1 MALLAIPFW
10 IVTGLRCG
18 PTSRSSLAQPL
29 RSFWSFA
36 GLFAIGAMGGGDVKM
51 IGAVMLW
58 IPLPLFM
65 PMLTIMAIGGGILS
79 AVMLIHMKLRPSDK
93 PVEVP
98 YGVAIAAQ
106 AFGRF
111 TNNILTSFRLSVQ
124 PEGKARP
131 SLVGAG
137 GRQIVMDTRKIMLI
151 VGALVIAISA
161 AFGVNQ
167 MMRGAAAPQAR
178 AAAAPEITGP
188 MILVATRQLPVGTI
202 VGPDSFRFQ
211 PWPKELVEKAYFLKD
226 KTDVNTLVGTVVRY
240 PITAGQPLTQGAL
253 VHPDDRGFL
262 AAALGP
268 GMRAVTVKVS
278 QEQGVAGFVFPG
290 DRVDVVLA
298 QTIAVQEGSSY
309 PDKQIFTAE
318 TIVRNVRVLATDQR
332 YDAED
337 ETGKTPVRTFG
348 SVTLEATPEIA
359 EKIAVAQDMGKL
371 SLALRPLAESTG
383 DLDAAIASGAKSTFR
398 PRAVQP
404 QKRRCWPK
412 WPRVRPPAAR
422 R

>member
-1 MALLAIPFW
+1 
-10 IVTGLRCG
+10 
-18 PTSRSSLAQPL
+18 
-29 RSFWSFA
+29 
-36 GLFAIGAMGGGDVKM
+36 
-51 IGAVMLW
+51 
-58 IPLPLFM
+58 
-65 PMLTIMAIGGGILS
+65 
-79 AVMLIHMKLRPSDK
+79 
-93 PVEVP
+93 
-98 YGVAIAAQ
+98 
-106 AFGRF
+106 
-111 TNNILTSFRLSVQ
+111 
-124 PEGKARP
+124 
-131 SLVGAG
+131 
-137 GRQIVMDTRKIMLI
+137 MDTRKIMLI
-151 VGALVIAISA
+151 VGALVIAIGA

-167 MMRGAAAPQAR
+167 MMRGASAPPAR

-202 VGPDSFRFQ
+202 IGPDSFRFQ

-290 DRVDVVLA
+290 DRVDVLLA
-298 QTIAVQEGSSY
+298 QTIEIKEGSSY
-309 PDKQIFTAE
+309 PDEQLFTAE

-348 SVTLEATPEIA
+348 SVTLEATPELA
-359 EKIAVAQDMGKL
+359 ERIAVAQSMGKL

-383 DLDAAIASGAKSTFR
+383 ELESAIASGDISVPEKGGAAAERRMLAQAQARPTTAKTATTGGDVSRFWIPVSGR
-398 PRAVQP
+398 VGGGGRQQP
-404 QKRRCWPK
+404 MVSNAPARSPA
-412 WPRVRPPAAR
+412 PEYGSGFGGGPVVRVTRGDKVTEVPVGGK
-422 R
+422 

>member
-1 MALLAIPFW
+1 
-10 IVTGLRCG
+10 
-18 PTSRSSLAQPL
+18 
-29 RSFWSFA
+29 
-36 GLFAIGAMGGGDVKM
+36 
-51 IGAVMLW
+51 
-58 IPLPLFM
+58 
-65 PMLTIMAIGGGILS
+65 
-79 AVMLIHMKLRPSDK
+79 
-93 PVEVP
+93 
-98 YGVAIAAQ
+98 
-106 AFGRF
+106 
-111 TNNILTSFRLSVQ
+111 
-124 PEGKARP
+124 
-131 SLVGAG
+131 
-137 GRQIVMDTRKIMLI
+137 MDTRKIMLI
-151 VGALVIAISA
+151 VGALVIAIGA

-167 MMRGAAAPQAR
+167 MMRGSSAPEAR
-178 AAAAPEITGP
+178 AAAAPEINGP

-240 PITAGQPLTQGAL
+240 PITAGQPVTQGAL

-298 QTIAVQEGSSY
+298 QEISVKEGSSY
-309 PDKQIFTAE
+309 PDDKLFTAE
-318 TIVRNVRVLATDQR
+318 TIVSNVRVLATDQR
-332 YDAED
+332 FDAED

-371 SLALRPLAESTG
+371 SLALRPLAESAG
-383 DLDAAIASGAKSTFR
+383 DLDAAIASGEINVPAKGGAAAEKKMLAEAAAR
-398 PRAVQP
+398 PTASRGSATTGGDVSRFWVP
-404 QKRRCWPK
+404 VRG
-412 WPRVRPPAAR
+412 RVGGDGRQQAMVNAPSAPSLGGSAAPAAPR
-422 R
+422 GPVVRVTRGGEVTEVPVGGK

>member
-1 MALLAIPFW
+1 
-10 IVTGLRCG
+10 
-18 PTSRSSLAQPL
+18 
-29 RSFWSFA
+29 
-36 GLFAIGAMGGGDVKM
+36 
-51 IGAVMLW
+51 
-58 IPLPLFM
+58 
-65 PMLTIMAIGGGILS
+65 
-79 AVMLIHMKLRPSDK
+79 
-93 PVEVP
+93 
-98 YGVAIAAQ
+98 
-106 AFGRF
+106 
-111 TNNILTSFRLSVQ
+111 
-124 PEGKARP
+124 
-131 SLVGAG
+131 
-137 GRQIVMDTRKIMLI
+137 MDTRKIMLI
-151 VGALVIAISA
+151 VGALVIAIGA

-178 AAAAPEITGP
+178 AAAAPEINGP

-202 VGPDSFRFQ
+202 IGPDSFRFQ
-211 PWPKELVEKAYFLKD
+211 PWPKELVEKAYFMKE

-298 QTIAVQEGSSY
+298 QEIEIEDGGSY
-309 PDKQIFTAE
+309 PDKQLFTAE

-332 YDAED
+332 FDAED

-359 EKIAVAQDMGKL
+359 EKIAVAQNMGKL

-383 DLDAAIASGAKSTFR
+383 ELESAIASGDVNVPAKGGSVAEKKMLAEAAAR
-398 PRAVQP
+398 PSSARDSATTGGDVSRFWVPVRGRVSQRAPQQP
-404 QKRRCWPK
+404 AYNGGGGGA
-412 WPRVRPPAAR
+412 VTMGAPAAPR
-422 R
+422 GPVVRVTRGETVTEVSVGGK

>member
-1 MALLAIPFW
+1 
-10 IVTGLRCG
+10 
-18 PTSRSSLAQPL
+18 
-29 RSFWSFA
+29 
-36 GLFAIGAMGGGDVKM
+36 
-51 IGAVMLW
+51 
-58 IPLPLFM
+58 
-65 PMLTIMAIGGGILS
+65 
-79 AVMLIHMKLRPSDK
+79 
-93 PVEVP
+93 
-98 YGVAIAAQ
+98 
-106 AFGRF
+106 
-111 TNNILTSFRLSVQ
+111 
-124 PEGKARP
+124 
-131 SLVGAG
+131 
-137 GRQIVMDTRKIMLI
+137 MDTRKIMLI

-202 VGPDSFRFQ
+202 VGPASFRFQ

-262 AAALGP
+262 AAALGA

-383 DLDAAIASGAKSTFR
+383 DLDAAIASGAVNVPTKGG
-398 PRAVQP
+398 AAAEKKMLAEV
-404 QKRRCWPK
+404 
-412 WPRVRPPAAR
+412 AAR
-422 R
+422 PTASRSSVTTGGDVSRFWIPVSGRVSSPRPQPSGYNGGSAPSSGYRSAAIPTGPVVRVSRGGKMTEVPVGGK

>member
-1 MALLAIPFW
+1 
-10 IVTGLRCG
+10 
-18 PTSRSSLAQPL
+18 
-29 RSFWSFA
+29 
-36 GLFAIGAMGGGDVKM
+36 
-51 IGAVMLW
+51 
-58 IPLPLFM
+58 
-65 PMLTIMAIGGGILS
+65 
-79 AVMLIHMKLRPSDK
+79 
-93 PVEVP
+93 
-98 YGVAIAAQ
+98 
-106 AFGRF
+106 
-111 TNNILTSFRLSVQ
+111 
-124 PEGKARP
+124 
-131 SLVGAG
+131 
-137 GRQIVMDTRKIMLI
+137 MDTRKIMLI
-151 VGALVIAISA
+151 VGALVIAIGA

-167 MMRGAAAPQAR
+167 MMRGAGAPSAR

-202 VGPDSFRFQ
+202 IGPDSFRFQ
-211 PWPKELVEKAYFLKD
+211 PWPKELVEKAYFMKD

-298 QTIAVQEGSSY
+298 QTISVEEGSTY

-318 TIVRNVRVLATDQR
+318 TIVRNVRILATDQR
-332 YDAED
+332 YNAED
-337 ETGKTPVRTFG
+337 ESGKTPVRTFG

-371 SLALRPLAESTG
+371 SLALRPLAESAG
-383 DLDAAIASGAKSTFR
+383 ELDAAIASGAVNVPTKGGTNAEKRMLAEAAAR
-398 PRAVQP
+398 PVASRSSVTTGGDVSRFWIPVSGRVSSARAQ
-404 QKRRCWPK
+404 Q
-412 WPRVRPPAAR
+412 PAANNGDAAPSYGGR
-422 R
+422 TAAAPTGPVVRVTRGDKMTEVPVGGK